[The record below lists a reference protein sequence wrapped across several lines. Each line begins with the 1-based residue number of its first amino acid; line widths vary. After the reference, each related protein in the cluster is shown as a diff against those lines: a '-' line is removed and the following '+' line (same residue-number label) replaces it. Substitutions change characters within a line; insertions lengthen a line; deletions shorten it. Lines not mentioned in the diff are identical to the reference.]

1 MDNTVHSLFEQC
13 AQRYAD
19 TIALKFKD
27 TTLSYRELNEQANQL
42 AHFLST
48 QNIDKQ
54 SLITISMDRSFE
66 MIIAMLA
73 IIKMGCAYV
82 PIDPDSPDERIDFIL
97 HDTQSPLLLTSSH
110 LIDRFKKIQHIK
122 LIEVDRN
129 RASTGDFP
137 KDNLQLDII
146 PADLVYCIYTSGS
159 TGKPKGIL
167 VEHRNLVNL
176 IEGHKK
182 RFNHPVKNF
191 LFTYSFAFD
200 GSVVLIF
207 KTLLQGGR
215 IIIAENGLE
224 KDIHKVGRLI
234 QKESVSHLLTFPSSY
249 NILLENVSPD
259 LFNTLEFVSVAGEAC
274 PGALVKLHH
283 HIVPHAK
290 LFNEYGPTEATV
302 GATIFETSKDHH
314 GSKTPIGT
322 CIDHVFIFLLNEEL
336 AQVRT
341 GETGEIFIGGK
352 GVSRG
357 YLNRPKLTKEKFIK
371 NPFGEGRLYKTGD
384 LARQLPDGNFDFI
397 GRADFQVKLRGYRIE
412 LGEVESVILQHDK
425 IRETVVILHGKKA
438 EDQKLLA
445 YIVAA
450 RSQKILSGE
459 IRAFLEKQ
467 LPEYM
472 LPSTF
477 IFLEKMPLST
487 NGKIDRKALPAP
499 ADERPD
505 LEVDYIAPSTY
516 LEIYIFEK
524 WSNLLN
530 INKIGINDKFFEL
543 GGNSLLAAKF
553 IADIQQ
559 ALGENIFITSI
570 FENPTIASFSN
581 LLQRD
586 YKEALALKQASL
598 KQVCNLRSQAPLNQN
613 TTQDSHFP
621 TRPRLPLP
629 DAVGTISSK
638 QDNVEFGLSLSEER
652 RTITFLNTKDFTNF
666 QNLIPE
672 HKKSTLKTT
681 KNPPAIFILSPPRS
695 GTTLLR
701 VMLAG
706 HPDIFSANELQVL
719 HFDDLQERAKAYEG
733 KFSLWKEGS
742 IRALMALKNI
752 EADEAKYLMQKEE
765 ETATSSQEFYRNIQ
779 NLLDGKILVDKSPSY
794 ILDKNALQRA
804 EDIFENAFYIH
815 LYRHPYSMTKSFEKM
830 HMDQVMYLK
839 KHNYSARQLGELIWQ
854 QSHQNAI
861 DFLNHIPKHRQFNI
875 SYETLISDPET
886 SMKNL
891 CERFGI
897 DFHLN
902 LLKPYEGLDHKMTDG
917 IYKDSKPMGDI
928 NLLQHGK
935 INPDLA
941 NKWKGVLHDN
951 FLHENTWK
959 TAKAL
964 GYPEVESS
972 QGLKESSAQE
982 TPLKQVSN
990 LRPQSNPLQGEADLR
1005 SLPQNKDIAIIG
1017 LSVRFP
1023 GAKDLEEFWQNL
1035 IQAKDIS
1042 REFTAEELLAEGID
1056 PQTIND
1062 PDYIR
1067 RGMYLEDADCF
1078 DAEFFGYLPKEA
1090 ALMDP
1095 QHRVFLECAYASL
1108 EDAGYDPER
1117 TNLNIGVF
1125 GGVARN
1131 TYLINN
1137 VLTHPNYFNS
1147 LDDFQLGITLEKD
1160 FPATRVAYKLNLKGP
1175 AVNVQTACSSS
1186 GVAVHLACQSIRAGD
1201 SDIVIVGGGRI
1212 QPPIASGHL
1221 HKEGHALSPDGYCR
1235 TFDAGAN
1242 GMVRGHGMSFIVLKN
1257 LDKAIADGDNIHA
1270 IIKGTA
1276 INNDG
1281 ADKIGFTAPSIKGQS
1296 EAIIKA
1302 YQNAGINPETLSYIE
1317 AHGTGTAIGDP
1328 IEIA

>member
-1 MDNTVHSLFEQC
+1 
-13 AQRYAD
+13 
-19 TIALKFKD
+19 
-27 TTLSYRELNEQANQL
+27 
-42 AHFLST
+42 
-48 QNIDKQ
+48 
-54 SLITISMDRSFE
+54 
-66 MIIAMLA
+66 
-73 IIKMGCAYV
+73 
-82 PIDPDSPDERIDFIL
+82 
-97 HDTQSPLLLTSSH
+97 
-110 LIDRFKKIQHIK
+110 
-122 LIEVDRN
+122 
-129 RASTGDFP
+129 
-137 KDNLQLDII
+137 
-146 PADLVYCIYTSGS
+146 
-159 TGKPKGIL
+159 
-167 VEHRNLVNL
+167 
-176 IEGHKK
+176 
-182 RFNHPVKNF
+182 
-191 LFTYSFAFD
+191 
-200 GSVVLIF
+200 
-207 KTLLQGGR
+207 
-215 IIIAENGLE
+215 
-224 KDIHKVGRLI
+224 
-234 QKESVSHLLTFPSSY
+234 
-249 NILLENVSPD
+249 
-259 LFNTLEFVSVAGEAC
+259 
-274 PGALVKLHH
+274 
-283 HIVPHAK
+283 
-290 LFNEYGPTEATV
+290 
-302 GATIFETSKDHH
+302 
-314 GSKTPIGT
+314 
-322 CIDHVFIFLLNEEL
+322 
-336 AQVRT
+336 
-341 GETGEIFIGGK
+341 
-352 GVSRG
+352 
-357 YLNRPKLTKEKFIK
+357 
-371 NPFGEGRLYKTGD
+371 
-384 LARQLPDGNFDFI
+384 
-397 GRADFQVKLRGYRIE
+397 
-412 LGEVESVILQHDK
+412 
-425 IRETVVILHGKKA
+425 
-438 EDQKLLA
+438 
-445 YIVAA
+445 
-450 RSQKILSGE
+450 
-459 IRAFLEKQ
+459 
-467 LPEYM
+467 
-472 LPSTF
+472 
-477 IFLEKMPLST
+477 
-487 NGKIDRKALPAP
+487 
-499 ADERPD
+499 
-505 LEVDYIAPSTY
+505 
-516 LEIYIFEK
+516 
-524 WSNLLN
+524 
-530 INKIGINDKFFEL
+530 
-543 GGNSLLAAKF
+543 
-553 IADIQQ
+553 
-559 ALGENIFITSI
+559 
-570 FENPTIASFSN
+570 
-581 LLQRD
+581 
-586 YKEALALKQASL
+586 
-598 KQVCNLRSQAPLNQN
+598 NQN

-1328 IEIA
+1328 IEIAGLTTAFKAFTHKKQFCHIGSVKANIGHLDAGASIAGIIKTILSMKHKILPPLMHFKKPNPQINFTDSPFIINQSPVAWKKGTQARRAGISSFGLGGTNAHIILEEAPQIEKKNHKKPYELILLSAKKVAALQSVKEQYTKYFSSTDASLNAIAFTLQTGRKHFQQRAFLIAKDTQEARNILENPESIQVYSKESKSKTSKIVFMFPGGGAQHSNMGFDLFQEEPVFRNAVLECLNILKEDHQLDFLEILYPIAEEQHNQSILDPLAGITLLFTIEYATAKLWESWGIYPSELIGHSLGEYTAACIGGVFSLRDALALVAKRGKLFLKLKDGAMLSVALPAKAVETYLSV